1 MQNRSNEVITLI
13 DIEIDVLVKSMQIYI
28 DKMPDKLDV
37 INKYYTKIEDLRRV
51 KRHIKQLIKKYECI
65 TTI

>member
-1 MQNRSNEVITLI
+1 MSLRSYKIVTLI
-13 DIEIDVLVKSMQIYI
+13 DIEIDILVKSMQIYI

>member
-1 MQNRSNEVITLI
+1 MSLRSYEIVTLI

-37 INKYYTKIEDLRRV
+37 INKYYTKIEDLRHV
-51 KRHIKQLIKKYECI
+51 KRHVKLLIEKYELIK
-65 TTI
+65 